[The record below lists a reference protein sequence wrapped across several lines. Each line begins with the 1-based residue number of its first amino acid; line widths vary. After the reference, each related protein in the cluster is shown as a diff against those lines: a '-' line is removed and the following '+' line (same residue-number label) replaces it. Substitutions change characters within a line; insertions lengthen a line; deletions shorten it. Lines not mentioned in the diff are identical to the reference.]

1 MRLAATLALATLLT
15 ARPLAGQAAPAG
27 RPIPASL
34 ATPARPGQIPPHGGT
49 PPLAATLWPQEQPR
63 VAPLLATGSSLVV
76 PGVGQL
82 MLGQRRWTAYA
93 GVELAGW
100 LVHLDRL
107 RRGRHDRVLYR
118 DLAWAAARGTP
129 NPREESDWAYYEA
142 MGNWVR
148 SGHFDL
154 DEVRGGVQP
163 ESDPSS
169 YNGALWSLARDLY
182 LPEGGEPSS
191 PGYAKALAYYEQRA
205 IQPQFVWDWGGRD
218 DSMAMYRDL
227 IHQSDEALR
236 TATVVLGAVVANH
249 LFSAVDAFVSSRLR
263 GAAPARASVAWWPTD
278 DGARLEWRVEV
289 LR

>member
-1 MRLAATLALATLLT
+1 
-15 ARPLAGQAAPAG
+15 
-27 RPIPASL
+27 
-34 ATPARPGQIPPHGGT
+34 
-49 PPLAATLWPQEQPR
+49 
-63 VAPLLATGSSLVV
+63 
-76 PGVGQL
+76 
-82 MLGQRRWTAYA
+82 
-93 GVELAGW
+93 
-100 LVHLDRL
+100 
-107 RRGRHDRVLYR
+107 VLYR

-129 NPREESDWAYYEA
+129 NPREEGDWAYYEA

-154 DEVRGGVQP
+154 DDVHGGVQP
-163 ESDPSS
+163 ETDATS

-182 LPEGGEPSS
+182 LPDGGDPSS

-205 IQPQFVWDWGGRD
+205 IHPPLVWDWGGRD

-249 LFSAVDAFVSSRLR
+249 LFSAVDAFVSSRIR
-263 GAAPARASVAWWPTD
+263 SEAPARASVAWWPTS

-289 LR
+289 PR